1 MKSGKNYYLLVH
13 FIGDFDD
20 GEQIYF
26 SVSEDGFFW
35 KDLNNGKPVLFSEI
49 GQKGARDPFILRSH
63 DGNKFYIIAT
73 DLRIASGKGWQAA
86 QYEGSRSLLVW
97 ESEDLVNWSAA
108 SLNEVGVEK
117 AGCVWA
123 PEAVYDEEKGQYM
136 VFWASMVKEEN
147 DSEGKHRIY
156 CSYTKDF
163 KNFSKAVKYIER
175 PQSVIDTTIVYDKG
189 MYYRFS
195 KDETA
200 KTIQL
205 DAGEKLQGRFENIKS
220 DVLDNL
226 FGVEGPACYPL
237 EDGKGWCLIVDQ
249 FAEGKGYLPVL
260 CKDLSSGN
268 FTIAPLGTYDMGETR
283 KRHGS
288 VLVINEDEYNRLV
301 DKFKRE
307 D

>member
-1 MKSGKNYYLLVH
+1 METQKQYYLLVH
-13 FIGDFDD
+13 FIGDFED

-26 SVSEDGFFW
+26 SVSKDGFHW
-35 KDLNNGKPVLFSEI
+35 TDLNGGSPLLRTKI
-49 GQKGARDPFILRSH
+49 GEKGARDPFILRSH
-63 DGNKFYIIAT
+63 DGNKFYIVAT
-73 DLRIASGKGWQAA
+73 DLKIAAGRGWQAA
-86 QYEGSRSLLVW
+86 QFEGSHCLLVW
-97 ESEDLVNWSAA
+97 ESWDLVNWSEAV
-108 SLNEVGVEK
+108 LREVAIEG

-123 PEAVYDEEKGQYM
+123 PEAVYDEEKGEYM

-163 KNFSKAVKYIER
+163 KTFSKAVKYIER

-205 DAGEKLQGRFENIKS
+205 DAGKKLQGDFKHIKS
-220 DVLDNL
+220 EVLDNL
-226 FGVEGPACYPL
+226 YGVEGPACYPL
-237 EDGKGWCLIVDQ
+237 WGDKGWCLIVDR
-249 FAEGKGYLPVL
+249 FAEGKGYMPIL
-260 CKDLSSGN
+260 CKDLSTGN
-268 FTIAPLGTYDMGETR
+268 FTIADEGTFDMGKTR

-288 VLVINEDEYNRLV
+288 VLVIDEDEYNRLT
-301 DKFKRE
+301 KEYLR
-307 D
+307 